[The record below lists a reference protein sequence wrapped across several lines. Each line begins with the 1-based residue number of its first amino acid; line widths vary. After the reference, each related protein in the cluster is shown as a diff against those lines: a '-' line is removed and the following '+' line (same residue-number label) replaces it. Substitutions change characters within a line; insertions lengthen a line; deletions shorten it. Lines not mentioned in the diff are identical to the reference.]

1 MTQPVDVAKPRW
13 GEQPRMPQ
21 LFVSGVAANEVTLL
35 HHSLQLPATS
45 APTRPLLHKQ
55 RHARVHAKGATC
67 TKTYHAVE
75 GNAPWDRGRAD
86 PARRASTSLSRDVT
100 IGIRKALRGCDVP
113 RPRGRDATQPPR
125 LHTSI
130 HRRGSTPHRVALL
143 QRHPLHRLQRG
154 GGGALPLRQTRRH
167 VVRILSSSCTRRAA
181 AAVCQGLRVR
191 KKQHLVK
198 REEYR
203 LQGCDARA
211 WGNLPLPASVRRSGS
226 RPRGSPLCGLV
237 GHDEPGATRSLTT
250 GRCTSRQVDRCDLR
264 HLGGVCAL
272 GSEKTLGHWVRP
284 SSGAAL
290 SCRCTGR
297 PCVVWTHPNLV
308 GRASCALHSR
318 HRFRSHRGHSALKS
332 KSGHST
338 VMNQFSGLAPPP
350 AAVPL
355 TAPRPPR
362 R

>member
-1 MTQPVDVAKPRW
+1 MCPGHEAGTQRNRLVFTPPSTAGGAHPIAS
-13 GEQPRMPQ
+13 PSS
-21 LFVSGVAANEVTLL
+21 SGIPSTACSVAA
-35 HHSLQLPATS
+35 A
-45 APTRPLLHKQ
+45 
-55 RHARVHAKGATC
+55 G
-67 TKTYHAVE
+67 
-75 GNAPWDRGRAD
+75 
-86 PARRASTSLSRDVT
+86 LSRFDRHGDTSSAYSPRAAPDEPRQQSV
-100 IGIRKALRGCDVP
+100 RGCAFV
-113 RPRGRDATQPPR
+113 
-125 LHTSI
+125 
-130 HRRGSTPHRVALL
+130 
-143 QRHPLHRLQRG
+143 
-154 GGGALPLRQTRRH
+154 
-167 VVRILSSSCTRRAA
+167 
-181 AAVCQGLRVR
+181 

-350 AAVPL
+350 AAAPF